1 VKKLIKNFYIFIP
14 ILLLLG
20 PIYPDLKLDGFPFD
34 NKIEVI
40 LFTCFIFIGF
50 NRAKKISNRNITIMT
65 LFLLISISISYFTSL
80 NRFDAC
86 YKTKNTPTSN
96 FEMSFNTQE
105 NCQFSYKNPLDR
117 KITRYDYVL
126 DFNNNPKTAQGI
138 DLTNWDLYF
147 FNQTGFNFYDKSFYG
162 GQNDLNIDMH
172 WVKRNNQ
179 YERVSYNFLQ
189 QNNSVE
195 LYDYGFKNIVQAFEP
210 SRKWLSFEVS
220 WISKSKLSEQNIFIS
235 YVGEGNVRVDNKIVT
250 LPSSYSKVNTLEINI
265 PENSTLEIDFFYRY
279 NAGINS
285 FPNIPYASF
294 VIHGDNLEPVN
305 PLRSPYEKMLE
316 LINLA
321 IFLII
326 LLSIFLKVDLEK
338 NILISNFLLILIT
351 LLVIEIIPNS
361 LTDYIEIGLI
371 SLCIYFIIHK
381 NIKNI
386 NYYVGPILSL
396 SILSVKNLNI
406 FNNVQY
412 AVGGSDPLKYESW
425 SQQIVYFSSLQ
436 GGEDIF
442 LYQPGYRYLLS
453 LLHLIFGDSHVSI
466 VLFSR
471 TVLITLLLL
480 LFIKISEKTNSLKVF
495 LSFNFLILYIFLST
509 YSSKLN
515 LFTSLSEWPT
525 WILGVAISILLLKNK
540 YRLIDSTIISTLLG
554 LCFLIRENQ
563 LPGLLILSII
573 FLIRYKSSKLTIR
586 HLTIF
591 SFFLIIPFLHNFVYG
606 GEFVLE
612 RNIFRSDVFYLSPID
627 LLLNFSESKEWLFFQ
642 LNFLLSNPLN
652 ENVILMAGKIFPLA
666 ILIMIST
673 WLLVVFIYLLKN
685 KLSNLEGLLFILL
698 PLSFLT
704 PHIFYQVHTYF
715 PRHIIQG
722 YLFLSVSTILLAI
735 KSSKNELQTNSI

>member
-1 VKKLIKNFYIFIP
+1 MDKVLKKFYKFIP

-40 LFTCFIFIGF
+40 LFTLFIFIALNGHK
-50 NRAKKISNRNITIMT
+50 NISNKNITIMT
-65 LFLLISISISYFTSL
+65 LFLIISISISNFTSL
-80 NRFDAC
+80 NSFNAC

-105 NCQFSYKNPLDR
+105 NCQFSYRNPLDK
-117 KITRYDYVL
+117 KITRLDYLL
-126 DFNNNPKTAQGI
+126 DFNNNPTYAQGI

-147 FNQTGFNFYDKSFYG
+147 FNQTGFNFYDKSYYG

-195 LYDYGFKNIVQAFEP
+195 LYDYGFNNIVQAIEP

-235 YVGEGNVRVDNKIVT
+235 YVGEGNVRVGSKIVT
-250 LPSSYSKVNTLEINI
+250 LPSSYSKVNTLEIKI
-265 PENSTLEIDFFYRY
+265 PDNSTLEIDYFYRY

-294 VIHGDNLEPVN
+294 VIHDDNLEPVN
-305 PLRSPYEKMLE
+305 PLRSPYEKTLE

-321 IFLII
+321 ILII
-326 LLSIFLKVDLEK
+326 TFLSMFFKVDLER

-351 LLVIEIIPNS
+351 LLAIEIIPSS

-425 SQQIVYFSSLQ
+425 SQQIIYFSSLQ
-436 GGEDIF
+436 GGESIF

-453 LLHLIFGDSHVSI
+453 LLHLIFGDSHISI

-471 TVLITLLLL
+471 AVLITLLVIF
-480 LFIKISEKTNSLKVF
+480 FIKVSEKKHTLKAF
-495 LSFNFLILYIFLST
+495 LSFNFVVLYIFLST

-515 LFTSLSEWPT
+515 LFSSLSEWPT
-525 WILGVAISILLLKNK
+525 WILGLAISIFLLKNK
-540 YRLIDSTIISTLLG
+540 YKFNDSIIISTLLG

-573 FLIRYKSSKLTIR
+573 FLIQYKSIKLSIS

-591 SFFLIIPFLHNFVYG
+591 SCFISLPFFHNLFYG
-606 GEFVLE
+606 GKFVL
-612 RNIFRSDVFYLSPID
+612 NQDIFISGYYYLSPID
-627 LLLNFSESKEWLFFQ
+627 LFTNFAKSKDQLFFQ

-652 ENVILMAGKIFPLA
+652 ENVTLMAGKIFPLT
-666 ILIMIST
+666 ILIMISI
-673 WLLVVFIYLLKN
+673 WLFVVFMYLLKN
-685 KLSNLEGLLFILL
+685 KLSNIESLLFILL

-722 YLFLSVSTILLAI
+722 YLFLSVSTIFIVI
-735 KSSKNELQTNSI
+735 KNSKNEIQTNSI